1 MKRLLSA
8 ALLSLGFFA
17 CAQSRA
23 EIGVTEASITLGQSA
38 AITGPAQALGRDY
51 RDGALAYFK
60 MKNDTGG
67 VYNRKVYLKTT
78 DDGYEPTRALANTRQ
93 LVNDGVFSL
102 FGYVGTPTSL
112 AALPVVNDANI
123 PFFAPFTGAES
134 LRQAPAPTRNIFH
147 IRAGYADETE
157 AIVQQLVTTG
167 IRKIGVVFQNDAFG
181 QSGLAGV
188 RAALAK
194 RGYPLYGEGT
204 VERNST
210 EVLKAVESVKAAS
223 PDAVIVIAAY
233 QTTAAFIRTARAKTA
248 IPFFWTIS
256 FAGGQALINELG
268 AEAKGV
274 GISQVMPA
282 PWMKDSP
289 ILIQYRKHY
298 IADGLHSYSYPSLE
312 GFIAAA
318 VFVEALER
326 SGVNLTRAKL
336 IKSLESI
343 TNFNLGGFDVSFGP
357 GQHVGSRFVTITMVT
372 DNGRILH

>member
-1 MKRLLSA
+1 MKRLLPA
-8 ALLSLGFFA
+8 TLLSLGMIA
-17 CAQSRA
+17 CAQPRA
-23 EIGVTEASITLGQSA
+23 ETGVTEASITLGQSA
-38 AITGPAQALGRDY
+38 AITGPAQALGHDY

-60 MKNDTGG
+60 MKNDAGG
-67 VYNRKVYLKTT
+67 VYNRKINLKTT

-93 LVNDGVFSL
+93 LVSDGVFSL

-112 AALPVVNDANI
+112 AALAVVNEANI

-134 LRQAPAPTRNIFH
+134 LRQAPTRNIFH

-157 AIVQQLVTTG
+157 AIVQQLATSG

-194 RGYPLYGEGT
+194 RGYPVVGEGT

-210 EVLKAVESVKAAS
+210 DVMKAVESVKAAS

-233 QTTAAFIRTARAKTA
+233 QSTAAFIRTARAKTA

-256 FAGGQALINELG
+256 FVGGQALINELG

-326 SGVNLTRAKL
+326 SGGNLTRTKL
-336 IKSLESI
+336 IKSLESM
-343 TNFNLGGFDVSFGP
+343 TNINLGGFDVSFGP
-357 GQHVGSRFVTITMVT
+357 GQHVGSRFVTITMVS